1 LACSLREQA
10 LQKDQSR
17 LTLGEATMTKWRKIK
32 EARYIQHLEAVAPGS
47 WSGVGFLRGGA
58 PFDWT
63 FDGDPRFVAYARVN
77 GQHYESTEP
86 LTFPQFRSTTP
97 QDVLRNVVNDGVQSS
112 RKALIE
118 EGRHEGHQPGC

>member
-97 QDVLRNVVNDGVQSS
+97 QDVLRNVVSDGVNPNGNLNV
-112 RKALIE
+112 RAAIP
-118 EGRHEGHQPGC
+118 RCAT

>member
-1 LACSLREQA
+1 
-10 LQKDQSR
+10 
-17 LTLGEATMTKWRKIK
+17 MTKWRKIK

-97 QDVLRNVVNDGVQSS
+97 QDVLRNVVSDGVRSS